1 MEEKKLSIV
10 LEALAETIERLRLEL
25 HLANSR
31 NNMLEDENRMLN
43 EEIVNLYKKL
53 EAKEKNKN
61 A

>member
-31 NNMLEDENRMLN
+31 NKMLEDENNMLN
-43 EEIVNLYKKL
+43 EEIENLYKKL
-53 EAKEKNKN
+53 EEKEKENG
-61 A
+61 